1 MPSGST
7 KTSPLAVESW
17 GGGEEIGD
25 TPCDTGAEVISLSA
39 VGSAAVEIGGG
50 VEIEEAAVPLLSSSM
65 TMTLDADE
73 FDDAAT
79 VDTAVVL
86 SVGVC
91 GEYIIFK
98 SSRVGFVFNVVVR
111 WFMHVSVR
119 GEGERATNRW
129 ES

>member
-1 MPSGST
+1 MPSGSA
-7 KTSPLAVESW
+7 KISPLAVVSW
-17 GGGEEIGD
+17 GGGEDIPGAEMILLLEVGAAALEIGRWD
-25 TPCDTGAEVISLSA
+25 
-39 VGSAAVEIGGG
+39 
-50 VEIEEAAVPLLSSSM
+50 EIEEAAGSLLSSSM
-65 TMTLDADE
+65 TMTAVADE
-73 FDDAAT
+73 LDNAAT

-98 SSRVGFVFNVVVR
+98 SSRVGFAFNVVVR

-119 GEGERATNRW
+119 GEGERATSRW

>member
-1 MPSGST
+1 M
-7 KTSPLAVESW
+7 
-17 GGGEEIGD
+17 
-25 TPCDTGAEVISLSA
+25 ISLLE
-39 VGSAAVEIGGG
+39 VGAAALDIGRRD
-50 VEIEEAAVPLLSSSM
+50 EMEEATGSLLSSSM
-65 TMTLDADE
+65 TMTVFADE
-73 FDDAAT
+73 LDDAAT

-98 SSRVGFVFNVVVR
+98 SSRVGFAFNVVVR

-119 GEGERATNRW
+119 GEGERATSRW